1 MQLRRAQDYLGGT
14 VKFVLLFFG
23 GVFVVQQLIINV
35 GHVGGVSMDP
45 TLVDGERFFINKFV
59 YLVHPP
65 RRSDIVQLIDPS
77 KDGQLIVKR
86 VIGLPGETVIIR
98 DNRVVVRDSAGNEET
113 IDETYLPEGTQTH
126 IADDTQEF
134 VVGEYE
140 FFLLGDNRSSS
151 KDSRHFGPLHRK
163 YVNGRVIEL

>member
-23 GVFVVQQLIINV
+23 GVFVVQQLCINV
-35 GHVGGVSMDP
+35 GHVGGVSMYP
-45 TLVDGERFFINKFV
+45 TLVDGERFLINKFV

-65 RRSDIVQLIDPS
+65 QRNDIVQLIDPS
-77 KDGQLIVKR
+77 KDGQLLVKR

-98 DNRVVVRDSAGNEET
+98 DNHVIVQDTAGNEEAL
-113 IDETYLPEGTQTH
+113 EEAYLPEGTLTH
-126 IADDTQEF
+126 IAGDSEEF